1 MKTDRIAAI
10 VIYFLCFLAILFF
23 CLVAVNRFLY
33 PYEVHWLEGSLLDQ
47 VARIQNGSPLYCQ
60 PSIHYVPWLYE
71 PGYYYITAF
80 ITKITGLSFV
90 TARIPSLLS
99 TLGIVGLLYAITK
112 KETSSTLLS
121 TAAVG
126 LYLAAYMKTE
136 NSMLHARVD
145 SLFVF
150 LLFASVAIL
159 YYKRSNTGVIIGA
172 LLLVSA
178 YFTKQTAIVVTP
190 AIILYF
196 WKTNRWKQL
205 LLFTGVTIG
214 CIALGTLLLDY
225 SYSGW
230 FSYYTSTLPKLGKT
244 KMLDWRYAITWFFL
258 FGVYRCWSV
267 TCISLWLPLK
277 RILSSATQN
286 DASLYF
292 GLFAV
297 TTAAMA
303 FLGVLNQGGGHN
315 VYLPLACGSAVSLP
329 LTIGQIKKRQ
339 RSLGYGII
347 CLQLI
352 QLLTYPW
359 STSWAS
365 VTRQDIENQQHF
377 YSYVLSLDGSVWIPF
392 HGYSSR
398 FTNQEQFADLNALRD
413 VLLVGDSTSRK
424 LEDEYR
430 AFLNSKHV
438 DHILCDVHAEFP
450 GYYLADSMRNLNKP
464 WISLITDTTGKQ
476 LNCPWMYHF
485 VPEQRKQ
492 LLLTESN
499 Q

>member
-1 MKTDRIAAI
+1 MKTDNILSLVIFFLCSIAI
-10 VIYFLCFLAILFF
+10 VFF
-23 CLVAVNRFLY
+23 CLVATNRFLY

-47 VARIQNGSPLYCQ
+47 VARIQNGSSLYCQ

-71 PGYYYITAF
+71 PGYYYITAA
-80 ITKITGLSFV
+80 ITNVTGLSFV

-99 TLGIVGLLYAITK
+99 TLGIIGILYFIVK
-112 KETSSTLLS
+112 RETSSTVLS

-150 LLFASVAIL
+150 FLFAAVTIC
-159 YYKRSNTGVIIGA
+159 YYKRSNSGIIIGA
-172 LLLVSA
+172 LLLVCA
-178 YFTKQTAIVVTP
+178 YFTKQTALIVAPV
-190 AIILYF
+190 IIIYF
-196 WKTNRWKQL
+196 WKTGRWKQL
-205 LLFTGVTIG
+205 LLFTVVTTG
-214 CIALGTLLLDY
+214 CVVLGTFILDQIY
-225 SYSGW
+225 NNW
-230 FSYYTSTLPKLGKT
+230 FSYYTSTIPKIGKT
-244 KMLDWRYAITWFFL
+244 KMLDWSYAITWFFL
-258 FGVYRCWSV
+258 FGFYRCWSV
-267 TCISLWLPLK
+267 TCISLWIPLK
-277 RILSSATQN
+277 RIMVRATTN

-292 GLFAV
+292 GLFALS
-297 TTAAMA
+297 TAAMA

-329 LTIGQIKKRQ
+329 LTIGRIKKRQ
-339 RSLGYGII
+339 KSLGYGII

-359 STSWAS
+359 STSWA
-365 VTRQDIENQQHF
+365 TITQQDIENQKHF
-377 YSYVLSLDGSVWIPF
+377 YLYVSSLNGSVWIPF

-398 FTNQEQFADLNALRD
+398 FTNQVQFADLNALRD
-413 VLLVGDSTSRK
+413 VLLIGDSTSQK
-424 LEDEYR
+424 LEADYY

-450 GYYLADSMRNLNKP
+450 GYHLADSMKNLNKP

-485 VPEQRKQ
+485 VPIDKNHP
-492 LLLTESN
+492 LLTESK
-499 Q
+499 